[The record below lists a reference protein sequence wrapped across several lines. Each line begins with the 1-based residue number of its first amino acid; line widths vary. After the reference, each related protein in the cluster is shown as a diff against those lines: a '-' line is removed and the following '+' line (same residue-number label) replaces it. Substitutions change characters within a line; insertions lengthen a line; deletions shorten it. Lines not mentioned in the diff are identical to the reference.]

1 MNMVTYKDSGVDI
14 DAGNAA
20 VERIASHVQ
29 STYTPGVLTGSH
41 GGFAGMFRLDYPRGI
56 IEKEYKDPVLVACT
70 DGVGTKLEVAY
81 RMGISTTIGIDLVA
95 MCVNDLI
102 VQGAKPL
109 FFLDYIAVGKMEPDT
124 ISGLVEGIAEGC
136 RQSDCAILG
145 GETAEMPGFYPAGH
159 YELAGFSV
167 GVAERKRLILG
178 DRVEAGDKVI
188 GLPSS
193 GFHSNGYSLVRKVFF
208 SKRSSARSLERVLPG
223 CERPL
228 GETLL
233 EPTKIYVKPVLS
245 VLDAY
250 RQKRPV
256 HAISHITGGG
266 LIENIPRCLPDNLN
280 VVIRRKSW
288 KPPAI
293 FTHLAKKGKVP
304 RSEMYRVFNMGI
316 GMVLVVSRHFAGS
329 VLRQLQDEGEPAVE
343 IGEVVKGKGQ
353 VKFK

>member
-1 MNMVTYKDSGVDI
+1 MVTYKDSGVDI

-20 VERIASHVQ
+20 VERISSHVQ
-29 STYTPGVLTGSH
+29 STYTPQVLTGSH
-41 GGFAGMFRLDYPRGI
+41 GGFAGLFRLDYPRGT
-56 IEKEYKDPVLVACT
+56 IEKDFKDPVLVACT

-81 RMGISTTIGIDLVA
+81 RMGISNTIGIDLVA

-136 RQSDCAILG
+136 RQSGCAILG
-145 GETAEMPGFYPAGH
+145 GETAEMPGFYPPGH

-167 GVAERKRLILG
+167 GAAERKRLILG

-188 GLPSS
+188 GLVSS
-193 GFHSNGYSLVRKVFF
+193 GFHSNGYSLVRKVFLG
-208 SKRSSARSLERVLPG
+208 KRASAKSLERVLPG
-223 CERPL
+223 CDRPL

-233 EPTKIYVKPVLS
+233 EPTRIYVKPVLS

-250 RQKRPV
+250 RQKRPI

-266 LIENIPRCLPDNLN
+266 LIENIPRCLPGHLD
-280 VVIRRKSW
+280 VVIQRKAW

-293 FTHLAKKGKVP
+293 FTHLAKRGKVP
-304 RSEMYRVFNMGI
+304 RAEMYRVFNMGI

-343 IGEVVKGKGQ
+343 IGEVVKGKGK

>member
-1 MNMVTYKDSGVDI
+1 MVTYKDSGVDI

-20 VERIASHVQ
+20 VERIAGHVQ
-29 STYTPGVLTGSH
+29 STYTPQVLTGSH

-56 IEKEYKDPVLVACT
+56 IEKDYKDPVLVACT

-81 RMGISTTIGIDLVA
+81 RMGVADTIGIDLVA

-136 RQSDCAILG
+136 RQSECAILG
-145 GETAEMPGFYPAGH
+145 GETAEMPGFYPDGH

-178 DRVEAGDKVI
+178 DRVEAGDRVI

-193 GFHSNGYSLVRKVFF
+193 GFHSNGYSLVRKVFLA
-208 SKRSSARSLERVLPG
+208 RGASAGSLERVLPG
-223 CERPL
+223 CDRPL

-233 EPTKIYVKPVLS
+233 EPTRIYVKPVLS

-266 LIENIPRCLPDNLN
+266 LIENIPRSLPGNLD
-280 VVIRRKSW
+280 VVIRRRAW
-288 KPPAI
+288 KPPPI
-293 FTHLAKKGKVP
+293 FAHLAKKGKVP
-304 RSEMYRVFNMGI
+304 RAEMYRVFNMGI
-316 GMVLVVSRHFAGS
+316 GMVLVVSRHFSDS

-343 IGEVVKGKGQ
+343 IGEVVKGRGK

>member
-1 MNMVTYKDSGVDI
+1 MVTYKDSGVDI

-29 STYTPGVLTGSH
+29 STYTPQVLTGSH
-41 GGFAGMFRLDYPRGI
+41 GGFAGLFRLDYPPGI
-56 IEKEYKDPVLVACT
+56 LESDYKDPVLVACT

-81 RMGISTTIGIDLVA
+81 RMGVPDTIGIDLVA

-102 VQGAKPL
+102 VQGARPL

-124 ISGLVEGIAEGC
+124 ISGLVKGIAKGC
-136 RQSDCAILG
+136 RQSGCAILG
-145 GETAEMPGFYPAGH
+145 GETAEMPGFYPNGR

-167 GVAERKRLILG
+167 GVVERKRLILG
-178 DRVEAGDKVI
+178 DRAEAGDKVI
-188 GLPSS
+188 GLLSS

-208 SKRSSARSLERVLPG
+208 GKRSSARSLERVLPG
-223 CERPL
+223 CDRSL

-233 EPTKIYVKPVLS
+233 EPTRIYVKPVLS

-266 LIENIPRCLPDNLN
+266 LIENIPRCLPGDLD
-280 VVIRRKSW
+280 VVIRRKAW
-288 KPPAI
+288 EPPAI
-293 FTHLAKKGKVP
+293 FGHLANRGKVP
-304 RSEMYRVFNMGI
+304 RAEMYRVFNMGI
-316 GMVLVVSRHFAGS
+316 GMVLVVSRHFADS
-329 VLRQLQDEGEPAVE
+329 VLRQLEDEGEPAVE
-343 IGEVVKGKGQ
+343 IGEVIKGKGK
-353 VKFK
+353 VKFR

>member
-1 MNMVTYKDSGVDI
+1 MVTYKDSGVDI

-29 STYTPGVLTGSH
+29 STYTEQVLTGSH
-41 GGFAGMFRLDYPRGI
+41 GGFAGLFRLDYPPGI
-56 IEKEYKDPVLVACT
+56 LERDYKDPVLVACT

-81 RMGISTTIGIDLVA
+81 RMGVPDTIGIDLVA

-102 VQGAKPL
+102 VQGARPL

-124 ISGLVEGIAEGC
+124 ISGLLKGIAEGC
-136 RQSDCAILG
+136 RQSGCAILG
-145 GETAEMPGFYPAGH
+145 GETAEMPGFYPNGH

-188 GLPSS
+188 GLFSS
-193 GFHSNGYSLVRKVFF
+193 GFHSNGYSLVRKVFLG
-208 SKRSSARSLERVLPG
+208 KRAGARSLERVLPG
-223 CERPL
+223 CDLPL

-233 EPTKIYVKPVLS
+233 EPTRIYVKPVLS

-266 LIENIPRCLPDNLN
+266 LIENIPRCLPESLD
-280 VVIRRKSW
+280 VVIRRKAW

-293 FTHLAKKGKVP
+293 FGHLADRGKVP
-304 RSEMYRVFNMGI
+304 RAEMYRVFNMGI

-329 VLRQLQDEGEPAVE
+329 VLRQLEDEGEPAVE
-343 IGEVVKGKGQ
+343 IGEVIKGKGR
-353 VKFK
+353 VKFR